1 MANCRSSLSPSSSD
15 GGAGNVIGGSC
26 GLASVYRLLRRLD
39 VPYYDNFVPDNIPEA
54 DSVATLASLVSVRR
68 SAAPRAHE
76 SDKTTKTLN
85 LAETYL
91 EICILKH
98 PSLKGHPYIP
108 ELLGI
113 TLLNSPGGSIDYDI
127 GLITPTTHG
136 TLEDLFTVERKVSS
150 DPRSYLISWA
160 EREEIVFQCAE
171 GLAVLHDCN
180 ILHNNVQ
187 PSSFTVYIT
196 YPSPETRTIH
206 VKLSNFGNA
215 VPMTVRTNS
224 EDIAPANGQW
234 SSIGPLATC
243 VSSLFCRDIHAF
255 GLMVMYMSYYEFMGV
270 EECMEFLK
278 TQRGFYDELG
288 MHPALDTALSLF
300 NIVSR
305 CCISHEGQPISMH
318 WVASSIKKYLFYYR
332 ELNFRGCQSITVPN
346 NDVYLRTVLMKNDLC
361 SISEYHEEV
370 TDFCSPL
377 I

>member
-215 VPMTVRTNS
+215 VPMTLRTNS
-224 EDIAPANGQW
+224 EDVAPANGQW

-243 VSSLFCRDIHAF
+243 VSSLFCRDIHSF

-305 CCISHEGQPISMH
+305 CCISHDGQPISMH
-318 WVASSIKKYLFYYR
+318 WVASSIKKYIFPYS
-332 ELNFRGCQSITVPN
+332 CV
-346 NDVYLRTVLMKNDLC
+346 
-361 SISEYHEEV
+361 EY
-370 TDFCSPL
+370 
-377 I
+377 